1 MQDLA
6 AIDATRVIPGHGPIS
21 NDWPAALKP
30 QQEYLETLRRET
42 RAAIKAGK
50 TLPQAVDS
58 VGIAAASHW
67 QLTDR
72 FHRRNVTAA
81 FAELEWED

>member
-1 MQDLA
+1 VL
-6 AIDATRVIPGHGPIS
+6 
-21 NDWPAALKP
+21 L
-30 QQEYLETLRRET
+30 RET
-42 RAAIKAGK
+42 RAAIKSHQ

-58 VGIAAASHW
+58 VGTSAALRW
-67 QLTDR
+67 QLAER